1 MTLIEQI
8 KVENLKARQQ
18 KLTAVSGLLTT
29 LIGEAE
35 MIGKNAGNRAPT
47 DDEVLTLIRKFIKNN
62 NETIDLLAVLGDR
75 GGVRAL
81 AIAGENITLGTFLP
95 KQMTTEEL
103 VEAVRSCIT
112 SIRVAGNPVNTGAI
126 MKMMKEHFDGTFDGK
141 AASLVIKAELA

>member
-8 KVENLKARQQ
+8 KVENLNARRQ

-47 DDEVLTLIRKFIKNN
+47 DDEVQTLIRKFVKNN
-62 NETIDLLAVLGDR
+62 NETIAALGDANAR
-75 GGVRAL
+75 SL
-81 AIAGENITLGTFLP
+81 TFMGENVTLEKYLP

-103 VEAVRSCIT
+103 TEAIRSCIT
-112 SIRVAGNPVNTGAI
+112 SIRVAGAPVNTGSI
-126 MKMMKEHFDGTFDGK
+126 MKMMKQHFDGTFDGK
-141 AASLVIKAELA
+141 AASLVIKAALA